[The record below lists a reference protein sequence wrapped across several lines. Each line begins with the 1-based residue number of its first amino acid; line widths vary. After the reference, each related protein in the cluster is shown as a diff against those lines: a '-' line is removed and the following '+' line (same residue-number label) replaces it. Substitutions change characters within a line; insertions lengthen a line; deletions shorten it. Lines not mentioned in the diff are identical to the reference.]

1 MTKKT
6 EQEYKQVLSDIQ
18 YRVTREA
25 ATESP
30 FSGKYWD
37 HWADGSYSCVC
48 CGTPLFQASTKFDA
62 GCGWPSYNA
71 PENDQV
77 ITEIRDVTHGMIRT
91 EVRCTEC
98 DAHLGHVFD
107 DGPQPTGLRY
117 CINSASLNFEPSEN
131 ATSSKAKEFTNSWI
145 ITP

>member
-6 EQEYKQVLSDIQ
+6 DQEYKNSLSDIQ

-25 ATESP
+25 ATERP
-30 FSGKYWD
+30 FTGGFWD
-37 HWADGSYSCVC
+37 HWAAGQYRCIC
-48 CGTPLFQASTKFDA
+48 CDTPLFQSSTKFDA

-71 PENDQV
+71 PDNNAA
-77 ITEIRDVTHGMIRT
+77 ITEIRDSSHGMIRT

-117 CINSASLNFEPSEN
+117 CINSASLKFEPSEN
-131 ATSSKAKEFTNSWI
+131 ATPNKAE
-145 ITP
+145 